1 MAILKTLVLATA
13 NPGKRRE
20 FDRLLA
26 PLGVTVLD
34 QGSLGVQPA
43 PEPYVTFLENA
54 LTKARH
60 ASAQTGYPA
69 LADDSGICVSAL
81 EGAPGVLSARYAE
94 PIDGQ
99 AQDQAN
105 NKKLIASLQGV
116 SDRQAM
122 YVAILVL
129 VLHPDDPLPI
139 VAQGT
144 WMGEVIDQG
153 RGDNGFGYDPYFYL
167 PEIGLT
173 AAEITPDQKNAISHR
188 AQAMKGLLSAL
199 RERALIS
206 R

>member
-1 MAILKTLVLATA
+1 M
-13 NPGKRRE
+13 
-20 FDRLLA
+20 
-26 PLGVTVLD
+26 
-34 QGSLGVQPA
+34 
-43 PEPYVTFLENA
+43 
-54 LTKARH
+54 
-60 ASAQTGYPA
+60 
-69 LADDSGICVSAL
+69 SAL